1 MNTTLQ
7 KLTFGLK
14 TMIKKNSVILH
25 ENPESGCLCC
35 GGSLHSLSLQELTD
49 LATNV
54 HTVGDAVIR
63 FKGDKKQLYGL
74 IIQDKCIHYD
84 GYKIPNYL
92 CKHLIKEEQFGD
104 MLVFKEKEM
113 ANDFHEMCKELIKTE
128 E

>member
-1 MNTTLQ
+1 M
-7 KLTFGLK
+7 KLALRRIMET
-14 TMIKKNSVILH
+14 NSVGLH
-25 ENPESGCLCC
+25 QNPENGCSCC
-35 GGSLHSLSLQELTD
+35 GGSLENLSLNELTD

-63 FKGDKKQLYGL
+63 FKGYKKQLYGL

-104 MLVFKEKEM
+104 MLVFKQKEM
-113 ANDFHEMCKELIKTE
+113 ANDFHQLCKQLIKTE
-128 E
+128 T

>member
-1 MNTTLQ
+1 MKMTLP
-7 KLTFGLK
+7 KMLFALEA
-14 TMIKKNSVILH
+14 MMKKNSVVLH

-35 GGSLHSLSLQELTD
+35 GGSLESLSLQELTD
-49 LATNV
+49 LATHV
-54 HTVGDAVIR
+54 HTFGDAVIK
-63 FKGDKKQLYGL
+63 FKLNEAQVYGL
-74 IIQDKCIHYD
+74 PIQYKCIHLN

-113 ANDFHEMCKELIKTE
+113 ANDYHKMCKELIKTE